1 MNGQHD
7 LGVGDEGLVG
17 SAGAKSV
24 TCTLQFPSEPSSLLL
39 SFVATELE
47 SSSGALWKGSGGS
60 GGGSGVCAVV
70 VDAGTTDVSSM
81 DRPERR
87 GVIIVCVCVCVCV
100 YETERKYHC
109 SHGGLGVGVWG

>member
-1 MNGQHD
+1 LRLEMSSRRLCKEMNGQHD

-87 GVIIVCVCVCVCV
+87 GVIIVCVCV
-100 YETERKYHC
+100 
-109 SHGGLGVGVWG
+109 SL